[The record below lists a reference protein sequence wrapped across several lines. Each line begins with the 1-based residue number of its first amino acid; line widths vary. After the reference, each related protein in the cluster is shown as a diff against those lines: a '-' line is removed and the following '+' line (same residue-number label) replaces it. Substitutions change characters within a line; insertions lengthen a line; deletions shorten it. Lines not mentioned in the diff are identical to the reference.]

1 MIFLADALDF
11 SPIKPDVGLFLWTT
25 IIFLLFWFFV
35 GRFAFRPIK
44 DALKKRENDIQDALD
59 QAEKAKAEM
68 ANLKAE
74 NDKILAQ
81 AREERSAILRE
92 AKETKDSII
101 KEAREG
107 AKTEANKILASAK
120 MEIDNQKQAAITEV
134 KNMTGQMAIQIA
146 EKVLRN
152 DLSDASKQDALVGN
166 LMDELNLN

>member
-1 MIFLADALDF
+1 MILLEALDF

-25 IIFLLFWFFV
+25 IIFLIFWLLI
-35 GRFAFRPIK
+35 GKLAFKPIK
-44 DALKKRENDIQDALD
+44 DALKKRSTDIQDALD
-59 QAEKAKAEM
+59 QAEKAKEEM
-68 ANLKAE
+68 TNLKAE

-107 AKTEANKILASAK
+107 AKAEASKILTSAK
-120 MEIDNQKQAAITEV
+120 MEIDNQKKAAITEV
-134 KNMTGQMAIQIA
+134 KNMTGQMAVQIA
-146 EKVLRN
+146 EKVLRA